1 MERKMKLVNF
11 LYKGEKNIGA
21 LLDDGVCSFKSIS
34 DKYSISMLEFIE
46 QIHELSPEVSNFID
60 SNPEVI
66 PLSEIEFLPVI
77 ERPGKVLAV
86 GLNYKDHAKETGM
99 DLPEVPMIF
108 TKQSTSVLGHQ
119 GEIHKPKVSDAV
131 DYEGEMAFVIG
142 KKCRHVSKE
151 EALDVIAGVTICN
164 DVSVRDWQIAS
175 PTFTMGKS
183 FDTHCPIGPYIV
195 TMDEISDIHN
205 LKIKTYVNDEL
216 RQDSCTDQL
225 IFDCF
230 DLIEHITKAF
240 TLEPGDII
248 ATGTSSGV
256 GVVLGKYLIPN
267 DVVRIEL
274 ENVGTLEN
282 KVVLEP

>member
-1 MERKMKLVNF
+1 MKLVNF
-11 LYKGEKNIGA
+11 LYKGEKNVGA

-46 QIHELSPEVSNFID
+46 QIHELSPEVSKFID

-86 GLNYKDHAKETGM
+86 GLNYRDHAKETGM

-119 GEIHKPKVSDAV
+119 GEIHKPKVSDAG

-282 KVVLEP
+282 KVILEP

>member
-1 MERKMKLVNF
+1 MKLVNF

-21 LLDDGVCSFKSIS
+21 LLDYGVCSFKSIS
-34 DKYSISMLEFIE
+34 DKYSMSMMEFIE
-46 QIHELSPEVSNFID
+46 QIDDLSPKVSKFIN

-99 DLPEVPMIF
+99 DLPKVPMIF

-131 DYEGEMAFVIG
+131 DYAGEMAFVIG

-205 LKIKTYVNDEL
+205 LKIKTFVNDEL

-256 GVVLGKYLIPN
+256 GVVLGKYLVPN

>member
-1 MERKMKLVNF
+1 MKLVNF

-34 DKYSISMLEFIE
+34 DKYSMSMLEFIE
-46 QIHELSPEVSNFID
+46 QIEKLSPEASKFID

-151 EALDVIAGVTICN
+151 DALDVIAGVTICN

-256 GVVLGKYLIPN
+256 GVVLGKYLVPN

-282 KVVLEP
+282 KVILEP

>member
-1 MERKMKLVNF
+1 MKLVNF
-11 LYKGEKNIGA
+11 LYKGEKNVGA

-267 DVVRIEL
+267 DVVKIEL

-282 KVVLEP
+282 KVILEP

>member
-1 MERKMKLVNF
+1 MKLVNF

-34 DKYSISMLEFIE
+34 DKYSMPMMEFIE
-46 QIHELSPEVSNFID
+46 QIDDLSPKASKFIN

-99 DLPEVPMIF
+99 DLPKVPMIF

-151 EALDVIAGVTICN
+151 DALDVIAGVTICN

-256 GVVLGKYLIPN
+256 GVVLGKYLVPN

>member
-1 MERKMKLVNF
+1 MKLVNF
-11 LYKGEKNIGA
+11 LYKGEKNVGA

-86 GLNYKDHAKETGM
+86 GLNYRDHAKETGM

-216 RQDSCTDQL
+216 RQNSCTDQL

-282 KVVLEP
+282 KVILEP

>member
-1 MERKMKLVNF
+1 MKLVNF

-34 DKYSISMLEFIE
+34 DKYSMSMLEFIE
-46 QIHELSPEVSNFID
+46 QIDDLSPKVSKFIN

-99 DLPEVPMIF
+99 DLPKVPMIF

-151 EALDVIAGVTICN
+151 DALDVIAGVTICN

-256 GVVLGKYLIPN
+256 GVVLGKYLVPN
-267 DVVRIEL
+267 DVIRIEL

>member
-1 MERKMKLVNF
+1 MKLVNF

-34 DKYSISMLEFIE
+34 DKYSMSMLEFIE
-46 QIHELSPEVSNFID
+46 QMDDLSPKVSKFIN

-151 EALDVIAGVTICN
+151 DALDVIAGVTICN

-256 GVVLGKYLIPN
+256 GVVLGKYLVPN

>member
-1 MERKMKLVNF
+1 MKLVNF

-34 DKYSISMLEFIE
+34 DKYPMSMLEFVE
-46 QIHELSPEVSNFID
+46 QMDDLSPKVSKFIN

-66 PLSEIEFLPVI
+66 PLSKIEFLPVI

-99 DLPEVPMIF
+99 DLPKVPMIF

-151 EALDVIAGVTICN
+151 DALDVIAGVTICN

-256 GVVLGKYLIPN
+256 GVVLGKYLVPN

-282 KVVLEP
+282 KVILEP

>member
-1 MERKMKLVNF
+1 MKLVNF
-11 LYKGEKNIGA
+11 LYKGEKNVGA

-46 QIHELSPEVSNFID
+46 QIHELSPEVSKFID

-86 GLNYKDHAKETGM
+86 GLNYRDHAKETGM

-151 EALDVIAGVTICN
+151 DALDVIAGVTICN

-267 DVVRIEL
+267 DVVKIEL

-282 KVVLEP
+282 KVILEP

>member
-1 MERKMKLVNF
+1 MKLVNF

-34 DKYSISMLEFIE
+34 DKYSMPMMEFIE
-46 QIHELSPEVSNFID
+46 QIDDLSPKVSKFIN

-108 TKQSTSVLGHQ
+108 TKQSTSVIGHQ

-142 KKCRHVSKE
+142 KKCRHVNKE
-151 EALDVIAGVTICN
+151 VALDVIAGVTICN

-256 GVVLGKYLIPN
+256 GVVLGKYLVPN

>member
-1 MERKMKLVNF
+1 MKLVNF
-11 LYKGEKNIGA
+11 LFKGEKNVGA

-46 QIHELSPEVSNFID
+46 QMDKLSPEVSKFID

-66 PLSEIEFLPVI
+66 PLSKIEFLPVI

-151 EALDVIAGVTICN
+151 DALDVIAGVTICN

-256 GVVLGKYLIPN
+256 GVVLGKYLVPN

-282 KVVLEP
+282 KVILEP

>member
-1 MERKMKLVNF
+1 MKLVNF

-21 LLDDGVCSFKSIS
+21 FLDNGVCSFKSIS
-34 DKYSISMLEFIE
+34 DKYSMSMLEFIE
-46 QIHELSPEVSNFID
+46 QIDALSSEVTKFIN

-86 GLNYKDHAKETGM
+86 GLNYKDHVKETGR
-99 DLPEVPMIF
+99 DLPKVPMIF

-151 EALDVIAGVTICN
+151 DALDVIAGVTICN

-183 FDTHCPIGPYIV
+183 FDTHCPIGPYIA

-256 GVVLGKYLIPN
+256 GVVLGKYLVPN

>member
-1 MERKMKLVNF
+1 MKLVNF
-11 LYKGEKNIGA
+11 LSKSEKYIGA

-34 DKYSISMLEFIE
+34 DKYSMSMLEFIE
-46 QIHELSPEVSNFID
+46 QIDELSPEVSKFIN

-66 PLSEIEFLPVI
+66 PLSEIEFLPII

-99 DLPEVPMIF
+99 DLPKVPMIF

-256 GVVLGKYLIPN
+256 GVVLGKYLVPN

>member
-1 MERKMKLVNF
+1 MKLVNF

-34 DKYSISMLEFIE
+34 DKYSMSMLEFIE
-46 QIHELSPEVSNFID
+46 QMDDLSPKVSKFIN

-99 DLPEVPMIF
+99 DLPKVPMIF

-142 KKCRHVSKE
+142 KKCRHVNKE
-151 EALDVIAGVTICN
+151 DALDVIAGVTICN

-256 GVVLGKYLIPN
+256 GVVLGKYLVPN

>member
-1 MERKMKLVNF
+1 MKLVNF
-11 LYKGEKNIGA
+11 LFKGEKNVGA
-21 LLDDGVCSFKSIS
+21 LVDDGVCSFKSIS

-46 QIHELSPEVSNFID
+46 QIDDLSPKVSKFIN

-66 PLSEIEFLPVI
+66 PLSDIEFLPVI

-99 DLPEVPMIF
+99 DLPKVPMIF

-151 EALDVIAGVTICN
+151 DALDVIAGVTICN

-282 KVVLEP
+282 KVILEP

>member
-1 MERKMKLVNF
+1 MKLVNF

-34 DKYSISMLEFIE
+34 DKYSMSMMEFIE
-46 QIHELSPEVSNFID
+46 QIDDLSPKVSKFIN

-99 DLPEVPMIF
+99 DLPKVPMIF

-151 EALDVIAGVTICN
+151 DALDVIVGVTICN

-256 GVVLGKYLIPN
+256 GVVLGKYLVPN

-282 KVVLEP
+282 RVVLEP

>member
-1 MERKMKLVNF
+1 MKLVNF
-11 LYKGEKNIGA
+11 LFKGEKNVGA
-21 LLDDGVCSFKSIS
+21 LVDDGVCSFKSIS

-86 GLNYKDHAKETGM
+86 GLNYRDHAKETGM

-267 DVVRIEL
+267 DLVRIEL

-282 KVVLEP
+282 KVILEP

>member
-1 MERKMKLVNF
+1 MKLVNF

-34 DKYSISMLEFIE
+34 DKYSMSMMEFIE
-46 QIHELSPEVSNFID
+46 QIDDLSPKVSKFIN

-99 DLPEVPMIF
+99 DLPKVPMIF

-151 EALDVIAGVTICN
+151 DALDVIAGVTICN

-256 GVVLGKYLIPN
+256 GVVLGKYLVPN

-282 KVVLEP
+282 KVILEP

>member
-1 MERKMKLVNF
+1 
-11 LYKGEKNIGA
+11 
-21 LLDDGVCSFKSIS
+21 
-34 DKYSISMLEFIE
+34 MLEFIE

-274 ENVGTLEN
+274 EKVGTLEN
-282 KVVLEP
+282 KVILEP

>member
-1 MERKMKLVNF
+1 MKLVNF
-11 LYKGEKNIGA
+11 LYKGEKNVGA

-46 QIHELSPEVSNFID
+46 QIHELSPEVSKFID

-86 GLNYKDHAKETGM
+86 GLNYRDHAKETGM

-216 RQDSCTDQL
+216 RQNSCTDQL

-267 DVVRIEL
+267 DVVKIEL

-282 KVVLEP
+282 KVILEP

>member
-1 MERKMKLVNF
+1 MKLVNF

-21 LLDDGVCSFKSIS
+21 LLDNGVCSFNSIS
-34 DKYSISMLEFIE
+34 DKYSMSMLEFIE
-46 QIHELSPEVSNFID
+46 QIDALSTEVTKFIN

-86 GLNYKDHAKETGM
+86 GLNYKDHVKETGR
-99 DLPEVPMIF
+99 DLPKVPMIF

-151 EALDVIAGVTICN
+151 DALDVIAGVTICN

-183 FDTHCPIGPYIV
+183 FDTHCPIGPYIA
-195 TMDEISDIHN
+195 TMDEISNIHN

-256 GVVLGKYLIPN
+256 GVVLGNYLVPN

>member
-1 MERKMKLVNF
+1 MKLVNF
-11 LYKGEKNIGA
+11 LFKGEKNIGA

-34 DKYSISMLEFIE
+34 DKYSMSMLEFIE
-46 QIHELSPEVSNFID
+46 QMDDLSPKVSKFIN

-66 PLSEIEFLPVI
+66 PLSKIEFLPVI

-151 EALDVIAGVTICN
+151 DALDVIAGVTICN

-256 GVVLGKYLIPN
+256 GVVLGKYLVPN

>member
-1 MERKMKLVNF
+1 MKLVNF

-21 LLDDGVCSFKSIS
+21 LLDNGVCSFKSIS
-34 DKYSISMLEFIE
+34 DKYSMPMLEFIE
-46 QIHELSPEVSNFID
+46 QIDDLSPKVSKFIN

-99 DLPEVPMIF
+99 DLPKVPMIF

-151 EALDVIAGVTICN
+151 DALDVIAGVTICN

-256 GVVLGKYLIPN
+256 GVVLGKYLVPN

>member
-1 MERKMKLVNF
+1 MKLVNF
-11 LYKGEKNIGA
+11 LYKGEKNVGA

-60 SNPEVI
+60 SNPEAI

-282 KVVLEP
+282 KVILEP

>member
-1 MERKMKLVNF
+1 MKLVNF

-34 DKYSISMLEFIE
+34 DKYSMSMLEFIE
-46 QIHELSPEVSNFID
+46 KLDDLSPEASKFIN

-99 DLPEVPMIF
+99 DLPKVPMIF

-151 EALDVIAGVTICN
+151 DALDVIAGVTICN

-256 GVVLGKYLIPN
+256 GVVLGKYLVPN

>member
-1 MERKMKLVNF
+1 MKLVNF

-21 LLDDGVCSFKSIS
+21 LLDNGVCSFNSIS
-34 DKYSISMLEFIE
+34 DKYSMSMLEFIE
-46 QIHELSPEVSNFID
+46 QIDALSTEVTKFIN

-86 GLNYKDHAKETGM
+86 GLNYKDHVKETGR
-99 DLPEVPMIF
+99 DLPKVPMIF

-151 EALDVIAGVTICN
+151 DALDVIAGVTICN

-183 FDTHCPIGPYIV
+183 FDTHCPIGPYIA

-256 GVVLGKYLIPN
+256 GVVLGKYLVPN

>member
-1 MERKMKLVNF
+1 MKLVNF
-11 LYKGEKNIGA
+11 LHKGEKNIGA

-34 DKYSISMLEFIE
+34 DKYSMSMMEFIE
-46 QIHELSPEVSNFID
+46 QIDDLSPKVSKFIN

-99 DLPEVPMIF
+99 DLPKVPMIF

-151 EALDVIAGVTICN
+151 DALDVIAGVTICN

-256 GVVLGKYLIPN
+256 GVVLGKYLVPN

>member
-1 MERKMKLVNF
+1 MKLVNF

-34 DKYSISMLEFIE
+34 DKYSMPMMEFIE
-46 QIHELSPEVSNFID
+46 QIDDLSPKVSKFIN

-99 DLPEVPMIF
+99 DLPKVPMIF

-151 EALDVIAGVTICN
+151 DALDVIAGVTICN

-256 GVVLGKYLIPN
+256 GVVLGKYLVPN

>member
-1 MERKMKLVNF
+1 MKLVNF

-34 DKYSISMLEFIE
+34 DKYSMSMMEFIE
-46 QIHELSPEVSNFID
+46 QIDDLSPKVSKFIN

-66 PLSEIEFLPVI
+66 PLSKIEFLPVV

-151 EALDVIAGVTICN
+151 DALDVIAGVTICN

-256 GVVLGKYLIPN
+256 GVVLGKYLVPN

>member
-1 MERKMKLVNF
+1 MKLVNF
-11 LYKGEKNIGA
+11 LSKGEKNIGA

-34 DKYSISMLEFIE
+34 DKYSMSMLEFIE
-46 QIHELSPEVSNFID
+46 QIDELSPEVSKFIN

-66 PLSEIEFLPVI
+66 PLSEIEFLPII

-99 DLPEVPMIF
+99 DLPKVPMIF

-240 TLEPGDII
+240 TLEPGDIV

-256 GVVLGKYLIPN
+256 GVVLGKYLVPN

>member
-1 MERKMKLVNF
+1 MKLVNF
-11 LYKGEKNIGA
+11 LFKGEKNVGA

-34 DKYSISMLEFIE
+34 DKYSISMIEFIE
-46 QIHELSPEVSNFID
+46 QIDKLSPEVSKFID

-66 PLSEIEFLPVI
+66 PLSKIEFLPVI

-151 EALDVIAGVTICN
+151 DALDVIAGVTICN

-205 LKIKTYVNDEL
+205 LKIKTFVNDEL

-256 GVVLGKYLIPN
+256 GVVLGKYLVPN

-282 KVVLEP
+282 KVILEP

>member
-1 MERKMKLVNF
+1 MKLVNF

-34 DKYSISMLEFIE
+34 DKYSMSMLEFVE
-46 QIHELSPEVSNFID
+46 QMDDLSPKVSKFIN

-66 PLSEIEFLPVI
+66 PLSKIEFLPVI

-86 GLNYKDHAKETGM
+86 GLNYRDHAKETGM

-151 EALDVIAGVTICN
+151 DALNVIAGVTICN

-267 DVVRIEL
+267 DVVKIEL

-282 KVVLEP
+282 KVILEP

>member
-1 MERKMKLVNF
+1 MKLVNF

-34 DKYSISMLEFIE
+34 DKYSMSMLEFIE
-46 QIHELSPEVSNFID
+46 QIDDLSPKVSKFIN

-99 DLPEVPMIF
+99 DLPKVPMIF

-151 EALDVIAGVTICN
+151 DALDVIAGVTICN

-183 FDTHCPIGPYIV
+183 FDTHCPIGHYIV

-256 GVVLGKYLIPN
+256 GVVLGKYLVPN

>member
-1 MERKMKLVNF
+1 MKLVNF

-34 DKYSISMLEFIE
+34 DKYSMSMMEFIE
-46 QIHELSPEVSNFID
+46 QIDDLSPKVSKFIN

-99 DLPEVPMIF
+99 DLPKVPMIF

-151 EALDVIAGVTICN
+151 DALDVIAGVTICN

-240 TLEPGDII
+240 TLEPGDSI

-256 GVVLGKYLIPN
+256 GVVLGKYLVPN

>member
-1 MERKMKLVNF
+1 MKLVNF

-34 DKYSISMLEFIE
+34 DKYSMSMMEFIE
-46 QIHELSPEVSNFID
+46 QIDDLSPKVSKFIN

-99 DLPEVPMIF
+99 DLPKVPMIF

-151 EALDVIAGVTICN
+151 DALDVIAGVTICN

-256 GVVLGKYLIPN
+256 GVVLGKYLEPN

>member
-1 MERKMKLVNF
+1 MKLVNF

-34 DKYSISMLEFIE
+34 DKYSMPMMEFIE
-46 QIHELSPEVSNFID
+46 QIDDLSPKVSKFIN
-60 SNPEVI
+60 SKPEVI

-99 DLPEVPMIF
+99 DLPKVPMIF

-151 EALDVIAGVTICN
+151 DALDVIAGVTICN

-205 LKIKTYVNDEL
+205 LKIKTFVNDEL

-256 GVVLGKYLIPN
+256 GVVLGKYLVPN

>member
-1 MERKMKLVNF
+1 MKLVNF

-34 DKYSISMLEFIE
+34 DKYSMSMMEFIE
-46 QIHELSPEVSNFID
+46 QIDDLSPKVSKFIN

-99 DLPEVPMIF
+99 DLPKVPMIF

-151 EALDVIAGVTICN
+151 DALDVIAGVTICN

-256 GVVLGKYLIPN
+256 GVVLGKYLVPN
-267 DVVRIEL
+267 DVIRIEL

>member
-1 MERKMKLVNF
+1 MKLVNF

-46 QIHELSPEVSNFID
+46 QIDDLSPKVSKFIN

-66 PLSEIEFLPVI
+66 PLSEIEFLPAI

-99 DLPEVPMIF
+99 DLPKVPMIF

-151 EALDVIAGVTICN
+151 DALDVIAGVTICN

-256 GVVLGKYLIPN
+256 GVVLGKYLVPN